1 MIKDVLKEKE
11 AIAYLSLKNDLTSGH
26 LAHSYLFYGDLNP
39 LKKDVAFL
47 LAQSIIEGKNDFA
60 CETCNTCR
68 RIKDNIYFDVIY
80 IDGYKGSIK
89 KEDIENIMSEFSR
102 TSLESSGKKVYII
115 DNINNISAKG
125 INMLLKFMEE
135 PTNDHTYGIFISDNI
150 DTLLETIISRCE
162 KVPFVT
168 KDFSY
173 LIKEYENRGFD
184 YIDAYL
190 LSDIKH
196 ELVDIDVNDE
206 CYLNGKE
213 YVYKTIDNLINKDY
227 IPVLFSR
234 EFYSCVSKENFKECS
249 DYYLAIMLKMIHDSL
264 NDETI
269 DDKEYCSYLNKL
281 KNDDLNKLLEIFLD
295 AKDKTNYAIN
305 RNLLFDQIAFEIIS

>member
-1 MIKDVLKEKE
+1 MIKDLLKEKE
-11 AIAYLSLKNDLTSGH
+11 AIAYLSLKNDLNSGH
-26 LAHSYLFYGDLNP
+26 IAHSYLFYGDLNP
-39 LKKDVAFL
+39 FKKDVAFL
-47 LAQSIIEGKNDFA
+47 LAQSIVEGENDFA

-68 RIKDNIYFDVIY
+68 RIKDNLYFDVIY

-89 KEDIENIMSEFSR
+89 KEDIENIMSQFSR

-135 PTNDHTYGIFISDNI
+135 PSNDHTYGIFISDNI

-173 LIKEYENRGFD
+173 LIKEYEKQGFD

-196 ELVDIDVNDE
+196 ELVSIDVNDE
-206 CYLNGKE
+206 AYLNGKE
-213 YVYKTIDNLINKDY
+213 YVYKTIDSLNNRDY

-234 EFYSCVSKENFKECS
+234 EFYSCVSKENFKQCS
-249 DYYLAIMLKMIHDSL
+249 DYYLSIMLKMIHDAL
-264 NDETI
+264 NDVRV
-269 DDKEYCSYLNKL
+269 DDDEYNGYLNIL
-281 KNDDLNKLLEIFLD
+281 KDSDLNKLLDVFLR

>member
-1 MIKDVLKEKE
+1 MIKDLLKEKE
-11 AIAYLSLKNDLTSGH
+11 AIAYLSLKNDLNSGH
-26 LAHSYLFYGDLNP
+26 IAHSYLFYGDLNP
-39 LKKDVAFL
+39 FKKDVAFL
-47 LAQSIIEGKNDFA
+47 LAQSIVEGKNDFA

-68 RIKDNIYFDVIY
+68 RIKDNLYFDVIY

-89 KEDIENIMSEFSR
+89 KEDIENIMSQFSR

-135 PTNDHTYGIFISDNI
+135 PSNDHTYGIFISDNI

-173 LIKEYENRGFD
+173 LIKEYEKQGFD

-196 ELVDIDVNDE
+196 ELVSIDVNDE
-206 CYLNGKE
+206 TYLNGKE
-213 YVYKTIDNLINKDY
+213 YAYKTIDSLNNREY

-234 EFYSCVSKENFKECS
+234 EFYSCVSKENFKQCS
-249 DYYLAIMLKMIHDSL
+249 DYYLSIMLKMIHDAL
-264 NDETI
+264 NDVRV
-269 DDKEYCSYLNKL
+269 DDDEYNRYLSIL
-281 KNDDLNKLLEIFLD
+281 KDSDLNKLLDVFLR

>member
-1 MIKDVLKEKE
+1 MIKDLLKEKE
-11 AIAYLSLKNDLTSGH
+11 AIAYLSLKNDLNSGH
-26 LAHSYLFYGDLNP
+26 IAHSYLFYGDLNP
-39 LKKDVAFL
+39 FKKDVAFL
-47 LAQSIIEGKNDFA
+47 LAQSIVEGKNDFA

-68 RIKDNIYFDVIY
+68 RIKDNLYFDVIY

-89 KEDIENIMSEFSR
+89 KEDIENIMSQFSR

-135 PTNDHTYGIFISDNI
+135 PSNDHTYGIFISDNI

-173 LIKEYENRGFD
+173 LIKEYEKQGFD

-196 ELVDIDVNDE
+196 ELVSIDVNDE
-206 CYLNGKE
+206 AYLNGKE
-213 YVYKTIDNLINKDY
+213 YAYKTIDSLNNRDY

-234 EFYSCVSKENFKECS
+234 EFYSCVSKENFKQCS
-249 DYYLAIMLKMIHDSL
+249 DYYLSIMLKMIHDAL
-264 NDETI
+264 NDVRV
-269 DDKEYCSYLNKL
+269 DDDEYNGYLSIL
-281 KNDDLNKLLEIFLD
+281 KDSDLNKLLDVFLR